1 MTKKQNKLL
10 LDQLDKK
17 LQAFKSLQT
26 VTPPAT
32 GWVHAI
38 RTGLKMSLRQLGNRL
53 SIVPQSV
60 KEIEQREKNGSITLK
75 NLREAG
81 KALDM
86 QLLYGFIPK
95 EESLEKMIEKRAY
108 EIAKEIVM
116 QTSHSMMLEDQ
127 ENSKQ
132 RIEKA
137 IKERAEE
144 IKNEMPGY
152 LWDQN
157 LMI

>member
-1 MTKKQNKLL
+1 M
-10 LDQLDKK
+10 
-17 LQAFKSLQT
+17 
-26 VTPPAT
+26 
-32 GWVHAI
+32 
-38 RTGLKMSLRQLGNRL
+38 
-53 SIVPQSV
+53 
-60 KEIEQREKNGSITLK
+60 KEIEQREKDGSITLK

-86 QLLYGFIPK
+86 ELVYGFIPK
-95 EESLEKMIEKRAY
+95 EESLEKMIEKKAY
-108 EIAKEIVM
+108 EIAREIVM
-116 QTSHSMMLEDQ
+116 RTSHSMMLEDQ

-152 LWDQN
+152 LWD
-157 LMI
+157 